1 MYSGQY
7 TNKSDMN
14 YSKKKKKAHSLSTE
28 KPSQI
33 EKRKISGTKRD
44 RYFKGEILSGKESN
58 ILAES

>member
-1 MYSGQY
+1 
-7 TNKSDMN
+7 MN